1 MYYTVIK
8 HNRHLRTQ
16 QNVENMSQRWVFS
29 TKQYFFLLVFRNG
42 KIDDVVLGFDNL
54 EGELTDHLK
63 NNNMIKEIIEN
74 AREVSYSYNKCYS
87 QKLFNDPDI
96 CRASSVPIFPIF
108 PIFSQSSYISLYSLQ
123 MPYNPYNSI
132 IFKI

>member
-1 MYYTVIK
+1 M
-8 HNRHLRTQ
+8 
-16 QNVENMSQRWVFS
+16 FS

-74 AREVSYSYNKCYS
+74 AREVIIRGYSYNRCYS
-87 QKLFNDPDI
+87 QKLFSDPDI
-96 CRASSVPIFPIF
+96 CESGKESTDILTGVA
-108 PIFSQSSYISLYSLQ
+108 
-123 MPYNPYNSI
+123 N
-132 IFKI
+132 

>member
-1 MYYTVIK
+1 M
-8 HNRHLRTQ
+8 
-16 QNVENMSQRWVFS
+16 FS

-63 NNNMIKEIIEN
+63 NNMIKEIIEN
-74 AREVSYSYNKCYS
+74 AREVSYSYNRCYS

-96 CRASSVPIFPIF
+96 CKCVFVCV
-108 PIFSQSSYISLYSLQ
+108 
-123 MPYNPYNSI
+123 
-132 IFKI
+132 KGHW